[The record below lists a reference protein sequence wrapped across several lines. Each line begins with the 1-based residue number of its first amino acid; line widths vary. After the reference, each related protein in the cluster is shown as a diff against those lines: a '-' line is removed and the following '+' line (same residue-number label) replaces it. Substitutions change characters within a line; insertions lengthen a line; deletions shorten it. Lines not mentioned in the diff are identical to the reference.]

1 MHNALRRHPALL
13 DKDPMRPMDW
23 QFPLFS
29 DHQPYDRSM
38 TRLSDVHVY
47 HGSKC
52 NRRCAFCIVDGR
64 PDGWYEPM
72 TETTLDAVFDLVPV
86 DGTIKFYGGEPT
98 LDLPNLLWAMRYLR
112 GRGFRGWFTIFTNG
126 VQADRVIAALDADDR
141 TDAVLNY
148 SILHGV
154 DAEPLPAAAREALIA
169 WAAVHPHRIYSSH
182 TTVYP
187 FGPGATFA
195 DEVGQAH
202 LNERAEIGF
211 AKKIES
217 GLADRAAADRA
228 AARNYRIC
236 PRCRPVVTTDGRHH
250 ACPFAVE
257 SRLPHFDLGTVSD
270 PAEVVL
276 ARYQQFLGWIDD
288 VLEPEAERRQM
299 HPCRVCTE
307 WLAPLPLYRER
318 PTSAAQSP
326 PGAAEPR
333 G

>member
-1 MHNALRRHPALL
+1 
-13 DKDPMRPMDW
+13 
-23 QFPLFS
+23 
-29 DHQPYDRSM
+29 M

-52 NRRCAFCIVDGR
+52 NRRCALPSSTAAPMV
-64 PDGWYEPM
+64 EPM

-86 DGTIKFYGGEPT
+86 DGTIKFYG
-98 LDLPNLLWAMRYLR
+98 ASRR
-112 GRGFRGWFTIFTNG
+112 SICRICSGRCGISRQGFRGWFTIFTNG

-169 WAAVHPHRIYSSH
+169 WAAVHPQRIYSSH

-211 AKKIES
+211 EKKIES
-217 GLADRAAADRA
+217 GLADRAAADCA

-257 SRLPHFDLGTVSD
+257 SHLPHFDLGTVSD
-270 PAEVVL
+270 PADVVL

-326 PGAAEPR
+326 PGTAEPR